1 MNKSSISSPSSNTFS
16 SSTTYIHTV
25 CYIPLLYSSMKRK
38 LNTRLAGPDLL
49 VSELA
54 LMLHLT
60 ATPDAV
66 NSDPHA
72 L

>member
-1 MNKSSISSPSSNTFS
+1 
-16 SSTTYIHTV
+16 
-25 CYIPLLYSSMKRK
+25 MKRK
-38 LNTRLAGPDLL
+38 LNTRLEGPDLL